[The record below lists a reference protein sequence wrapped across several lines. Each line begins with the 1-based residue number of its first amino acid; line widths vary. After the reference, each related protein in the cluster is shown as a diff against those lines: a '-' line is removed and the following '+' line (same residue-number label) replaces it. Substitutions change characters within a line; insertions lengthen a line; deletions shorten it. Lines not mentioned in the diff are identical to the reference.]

1 MTNRP
6 ILTITLNPA
15 LDLTTSIDRLRP
27 RQKLRC
33 SVPRYD
39 AGGGGANVSRAIRR
53 LGGSST
59 AFVTIAGATG
69 RQYRDVLA
77 TDRIDTE
84 IWETDGETRISL
96 TVMEEASGEHFRFV
110 LPGPEFPTG
119 GVESLLARL
128 AATIADGYRFVVA
141 SGSLPPGLPV
151 DTYARLARITRKA
164 GADFIV
170 DAAGPAL
177 TATSAERPYLI
188 RLNHTEAE
196 ELTGGGNPEATAHK
210 LTEELLLR
218 GAAEVVI
225 VSIAEGGAI
234 VAAEGKRLH
243 IRPPRVKVQ
252 STVGAGDSFVGAL
265 ALGLARGWPLEDA
278 CRYGVAAAA
287 SAVTTPAT
295 ELCEAESTERYFRK
309 ISGSAAGVD
318 LLLEA

>member
-1 MTNRP
+1 VTNQP

-15 LDLTTSIDRLRP
+15 LDVTTSIDRLRP

-59 AFVTIAGATG
+59 AFVAIAGATG
-69 RQYRDVLA
+69 RQHRDLLA
-77 TDRIDTE
+77 ADRIDTE
-84 IWETDGETRISL
+84 IWETDGETRMSL
-96 TVMEEASGEHFRFV
+96 TVMEEVSGEHFRFV

-119 GVESLLARL
+119 EIESLLARL

-151 DTYARLARITRKA
+151 DCYARLARLTRDA
-164 GADFIV
+164 GAAFIV
-170 DAAGPAL
+170 DTAGPAL
-177 TATSAERPYLI
+177 TATFAEHPYLI
-188 RLNHTEAE
+188 RLNHHEAQ

-210 LTEELLLR
+210 LTEELVQR
-218 GAAEVVI
+218 HAADVVI
-225 VSIAEGGAI
+225 VSIAEGGAV
-234 VAAEGKRLH
+234 VATGETRLH

-265 ALGLARGWPLEDA
+265 TLGLARGWPLEDA

-295 ELCEAESTERYFRK
+295 ELCEAESTERYFRE
-309 ISGSAAGVD
+309 ISGPAAD
-318 LLLEA
+318 MHLPLLA